1 MTGWTAG
8 AIALAIGGTGLV
20 YAGYPLWLAWRTRGR
35 SRDERG
41 RWANRPSVCIVVAA
55 HDEETCIAA
64 RLHNL
69 QGLRYPPELLT
80 FLVVA
85 DGCTDRTEDIV
96 AGFSDGRIRLVS
108 RRARQGK
115 VNALNAAVALTD
127 AEIVVGTDANC
138 WFEPDCLDF
147 LLAPFADPA
156 VSCVAGAKRIWSSGA
171 GVGTGE
177 GWYWR
182 YESWLKERDAI
193 IGSALGVTGEVFAI
207 RRSCW
212 EDLPPDAILEDFVL
226 AIGQVVSG
234 RRVAYAPG
242 AVAWETP
249 SASWAAEFERK
260 TRIVAGAWQ
269 ALRWMR
275 PLLWP
280 PRGFVTVQLVGHR
293 LLRWMLIPWLWAIAL
308 ASLVLEVVLH
318 PGWLEACLLVGLCA
332 GVVVGIRRS
341 RGLAHAGAYFLMT
354 QAAACAGAIRFWRGR
369 QTVTW
374 RRVPRTPM
382 PS

>member
-1 MTGWTAG
+1 MSGWTWG
-8 AIALAIGGTGLV
+8 AIALALGGTLLV
-20 YAGYPLWLAWRTRGR
+20 YAGYPLWLAWQTRGR
-35 SRDERG
+35 GSSPARPPSRY
-41 RWANRPSVCIVVAA
+41 PTVCIIVAA
-55 HDEETCIAA
+55 HDEEACIAQ

-69 QGLRYPPELLT
+69 QELRYPPEALSI
-80 FLVVA
+80 LVVA

-96 AGFSDGRIRLVS
+96 AAFSDGRIRLVS

-115 VNALNAAVALTD
+115 VNALNAAVGLTE

-138 WFEPDCLDF
+138 WFEPDCLDH
-147 LLAPFADPA
+147 LLAPFSDPA
-156 VSCVAGAKRIWSSGA
+156 VSCVAGAKRIWPTG

-182 YESWLKERDAI
+182 YESWMKERDAM

-207 RRSCW
+207 RRDCW
-212 EDLPPDAILEDFVL
+212 DTLPADAIIEDFVL
-226 AIGQVVSG
+226 AIGQILAG
-234 RRVAYAPG
+234 RRVAYAPL

-249 SASWAAEFERK
+249 SASWSAEFERK

-280 PRGFVTVQLVGHR
+280 PRGVVTFQLVGHR
-293 LLRWMLIPWLWAIAL
+293 LLRWMVVPWLWAIAAL
-308 ASLVLEVVLH
+308 AVVVPLCWHPIGLELVIVTAL
-318 PGWLEACLLVGLCA
+318 ATCA
-332 GVVVGIRRS
+332 GIGIRQS
-341 RGLAHAGAYFLMT
+341 RGLPHALAYFGMT
-354 QAAACAGAIRFWRGR
+354 QVAACAGAIRFWRGR
-369 QTVTW
+369 QAVTW
-374 RRVPRTPM
+374 RRVPRSPM

>member
-1 MTGWTAG
+1 MTGWTWG
-8 AIALAIGGTGLV
+8 AIGLALGSTVLV
-20 YAGYPLWLAWRTRGR
+20 YAGYPLWLAWRTRGIDGAVPAR
-35 SRDERG
+35 WSR
-41 RWANRPSVCIVVAA
+41 RPTVCIVVAA
-55 HDEETCIAA
+55 HDEEACIAA

-85 DGCTDRTEDIV
+85 DGCSDRTEDIV
-96 AGFSDGRIRLVS
+96 AGFSDGRVRLVS

-115 VNALNAAVALTD
+115 VNALNAAVALSE
-127 AEIVVGTDANC
+127 AEIIVGTDANC
-138 WFEPDCLDF
+138 WFEPDCLEY
-147 LLAPFADPA
+147 LLAPFAESE
-156 VSCVAGAKRIWSSGA
+156 VSCVAGAKRIWSAGG

-182 YESWLKERDAI
+182 YESWLKERDAV

-207 RRSCW
+207 RRACW
-212 EDLPPDAILEDFVL
+212 EDLPPDTILEDFVL
-226 AIGQVVSG
+226 AIGQLVAG
-234 RRVAYAPG
+234 RRVAYAPQ

-249 SASWAAEFERK
+249 SASWTAEFERK

-269 ALRWMR
+269 ALRSMK

-280 PRGFVTVQLVGHR
+280 PRGILTVQLVGHR
-293 LLRWMLIPWLWAIAL
+293 LLRWMVVPWCWAIAL
-308 ASLVLEVVLH
+308 TSLFLEAILH
-318 PGWLEACLLVGLCA
+318 PDWPVTLLLGLLIG
-332 GVVVGIRRS
+332 GVLLGIRRP
-341 RGLAHAGAYFLMT
+341 RGLAHALAYFLLT

-369 QTVTW
+369 QSVTW